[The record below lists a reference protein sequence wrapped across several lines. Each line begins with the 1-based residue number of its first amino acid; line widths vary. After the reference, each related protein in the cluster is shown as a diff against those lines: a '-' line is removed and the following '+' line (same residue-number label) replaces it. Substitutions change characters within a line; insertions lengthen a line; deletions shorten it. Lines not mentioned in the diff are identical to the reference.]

1 MEARDSVSLLSPV
14 VVRDPSA
21 LLGYVENV
29 RRLADTERSSLGFLP
44 AQAYEDAARRRRLFV
59 LVDSNAPDSPV
70 LGSIVFSGVYP
81 QAKIQQ
87 VVVRHDMRRRGF
99 GSTLLRSVL
108 SHLEERG
115 FLEVRADIANDLPHS
130 LQFYAAQGF
139 VNQRRYPGGAAA
151 GREILVY
158 ARLLNNPTLFDDTPT
173 MGPAAKWALNAGLRL
188 RRPSPAPLYVI
199 DVNVWLDLTSA
210 DPRPRRKLA
219 KTVLRAAL
227 DHRIR
232 LAVTSE
238 MRVELERGRTRGDR
252 DNDPVLDMLEG
263 LPIIPS
269 GNSTDHDRLAKRV
282 YKLVFGERSMD
293 GPSGRRRQSDARH
306 LAAAALGQS
315 SGYITSDAEL
325 LDARDTLLSHT
336 HVDVTSLEEF
346 SQLVPVSAESGASAN
361 FGHGTL
367 KVCSE
372 PLSSVLPLLRAQ
384 GIALNQYFSSG
395 DFTSPSDLAAFQCDI
410 VSLADA
416 FLAVSVYRRAR
427 VLTDRPETL
436 IHVSQDSPLAAPI
449 SEYLVGR
456 AFQRVSVSGPAS
468 LNVFVP
474 SGQISVARAAVLM
487 GFAGPL
493 ERNVYMKAVLGR
505 PLTPSSSPALVRQL
519 QRTTGL
525 SVSQL
530 DFSDP
535 NSSALL
541 GAAGVDGQE
550 VRFDWSDMEH
560 ALAPTVIAFPGR
572 SAVVIPIK
580 RDYASDLLGADSQ
593 LPLWGLPTV
602 QLSFRR
608 TYFGTSR
615 ARKIIHPN
623 QPVLFYE
630 SLGRDGRGAVIAVA
644 RVVDAVVY
652 PKGQVPPEQ
661 IRRGV
666 VDDPDG
672 LNLEDRILAT
682 TFEDTMVF
690 PRPVGINRLRAL
702 GVLKLHNLQSPT
714 LISHEVLCAILD
726 SAWEPPQWK
735 Q

>member
-1 MEARDSVSLLSPV
+1 MEARDSVSVMSAV
-14 VVRDPSA
+14 VVRDPNA
-21 LLGYVENV
+21 LLGHVEDI
-29 RRLADTERSSLGFLP
+29 RRLADTERSSLGFLR
-44 AQAYEDAARRRRLFV
+44 AQAYEDAVRRRRLFA
-59 LVDSNAPDSPV
+59 LVDSNAQDSPV
-70 LGSIVFSGVYP
+70 LGSVLFSGVYP
-81 QAKIQQ
+81 QGKIQQ
-87 VVVRHDMRRRGF
+87 IVVRRDMRRRGF

-115 FLEVRADIANDLPHS
+115 FLEVRAEIADDLSHS
-130 LQFYAAQGF
+130 LQFYMTHGF
-139 VNQRRYPGGAAA
+139 VFQRRYRGGAVL

-158 ARLLNNPTLFDDTPT
+158 ARLLNNPTLFDDAPT
-173 MGPAAKWALNAGLRL
+173 MGPAAQWVLNAGLRL
-188 RRPSPAPLYVI
+188 RRPSSAPLYVI
-199 DVNVWLDLTSA
+199 DVNVWLDLTSPS
-210 DPRPRRKLA
+210 PRPRRKLA

-238 MRVELERGRTRGDR
+238 MRVELERGRSRGDGET
-252 DNDPVLDMLEG
+252 DPVLDMLEG

-269 GNSTDHDRLAKRV
+269 SNSADHDRLASSV
-282 YKLVFGERSMD
+282 YKLVFDERSMD
-293 GPSGRRRQSDARH
+293 GPAGRRRRSDARH

-315 SGYITSDAEL
+315 SGYITSDGEL
-325 LDARDTLLSHT
+325 LDARDTLLSHI

-346 SQLVPVSAESGASAN
+346 SQLVPAPVTSGASAN
-361 FGHGTL
+361 FGLGIL
-367 KVCSE
+367 KVRSE
-372 PLSSVLPLLRAQ
+372 PLSSVLPFLQAE
-384 GIALNQYFSSG
+384 GIALNQYFVSR
-395 DFTSPSDLAAFQCDI
+395 DFASPSDLTAIECDI
-410 VSLADA
+410 VSLGNAT
-416 FLAVSVYRRAR
+416 LAISVFCRSR

-436 IHVSQDSPLAAPI
+436 IHVSQDSPLADPI
-449 SEYLVGR
+449 SEYLIGR
-456 AFQRVSVSGPAS
+456 AFHRVSATGPAS
-468 LNVFVP
+468 LNIIVP

-493 ERNVYMKAVLGR
+493 ERHVYMKAILGR
-505 PLTPSSSPALVRQL
+505 PLTPSSFPALVRQL

-530 DFSDP
+530 DFSRP

-541 GAAGVDGQE
+541 GVADVDGQDR
-550 VRFDWSDMEH
+550 VDWSDIEH

-572 SAVVIPIK
+572 RAVVIPIK
-580 RDYASDLLGADSQ
+580 RDYSADLLGADSQ
-593 LPLWGLPTV
+593 LPLWGLPTI

-615 ARKIIHPN
+615 AQNIIHPH

-630 SLGRDGRGAVIAVA
+630 TLGHDGLGAVVAVA

-672 LNLEDRILAT
+672 LNLEDHILAT
-682 TFEDTMVF
+682 TFENIMVC
-690 PRPVGINRLRAL
+690 PRPVGIDRLRAL
-702 GVLKLHNLQSPT
+702 GVLKPHNLQSPT
-714 LISHEVLCAILD
+714 PISHDILCAILD
-726 SAWEPPQWK
+726 YAWKAPQWK